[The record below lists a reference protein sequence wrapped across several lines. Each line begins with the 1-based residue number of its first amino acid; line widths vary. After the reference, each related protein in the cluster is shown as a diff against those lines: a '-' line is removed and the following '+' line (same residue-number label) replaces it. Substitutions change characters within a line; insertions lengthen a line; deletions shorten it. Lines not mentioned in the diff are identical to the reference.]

1 MSNITTSR
9 SLAATLKDIENK
21 VAAVEETPVEVGEYT
36 THFLY
41 ELSDDMVDVFNN
53 HDRYADTQVG
63 KEEFLNDL
71 VMSGSP
77 LMLESF

>member
-1 MSNITTSR
+1 MSNLTTNR

-21 VAAVEETPVEVGEYT
+21 VVAVPSVPVEVGEQT
-36 THFLY
+36 AHFLY
-41 ELSDDMVDVFNN
+41 ELSDDMVDMFNN

-63 KEEFLNDL
+63 KEEFINDL